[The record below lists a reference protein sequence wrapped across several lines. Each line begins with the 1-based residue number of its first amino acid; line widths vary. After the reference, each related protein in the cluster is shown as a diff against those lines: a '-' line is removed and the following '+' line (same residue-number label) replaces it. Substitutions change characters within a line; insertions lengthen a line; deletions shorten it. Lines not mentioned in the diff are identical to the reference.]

1 LRIIDDGQRG
11 KGRTIGFAG
20 IHHHPK
26 VFSSGRTFGDA
37 PGFGRDGFPIIC
49 FDGAMEE
56 T

>member
-1 LRIIDDGQRG
+1 MMGNEGKDERLGSLEFIITPR
-11 KGRTIGFAG
+11 F
-20 IHHHPK
+20 
-26 VFSSGRTFGDA
+26 FSGGRTFGDA